1 MKNNNYSIFA
11 SQDSNGNKV
20 LTIVKGSLNDNLITK
35 SGKIN
40 DPAFEPIADQL
51 KSIIDHSNFIDVDS
65 NKGGEN

>member
-11 SQDSNGNKV
+11 SQDSNGNKI
-20 LTIVKGSLNDNLITK
+20 LTIVKGKLTDDPVTN

-40 DPAFEPIADQL
+40 DPEFELVANQL
-51 KSIIDHSNFIDVDS
+51 KSIIDHVGFINS

>member
-35 SGKIN
+35 SIKIT
-40 DPAFEPIADQL
+40 DPAFKPIADQL
-51 KSIIDHSNFIDVDS
+51 KSIIDHSNFIDS

>member
-20 LTIVKGSLNDNLITK
+20 LTIVKGSLNDNLVTK

-40 DPAFEPIADQL
+40 DPAFKPIAD
-51 KSIIDHSNFIDVDS
+51 
-65 NKGGEN
+65 